1 MSIILCEHKIF
12 SVYSAL
18 ETQVV
23 IFFITIFLSFTCIFL
38 YQLSWQALLITE
50 SNKLVGQYSYNVWK
64 FKINNLLLKEDL
76 LDFVEAGTTIALG
89 QKSNMPR
96 EIIKL

>member
-1 MSIILCEHKIF
+1 
-12 SVYSAL
+12 
-18 ETQVV
+18 
-23 IFFITIFLSFTCIFL
+23 
-38 YQLSWQALLITE
+38 
-50 SNKLVGQYSYNVWK
+50 VWK